1 MSESLSTRVARFV
14 QTQPARRSGKA
25 RAAVIALR
33 AEIEQAVNDGW
44 PVRSIW
50 QTLRA
55 EGAVQ
60 VGYHAFRRHVAE
72 LVLQQPTEHGR
83 RPTPPP
89 EPSHR
94 PAAPVTRTEGKPR
107 AFHHDRMP
115 RKDKIYG

>member
-1 MSESLSTRVARFV
+1 VPGT
-14 QTQPARRSGKA
+14 
-25 RAAVIALR
+25 LR
-33 AEIEQAVNDGW
+33 ASTGDGQGDLAN
-44 PVRSIW
+44 VC
-50 QTLRA
+50 A

-72 LVLQQPTEHGR
+72 LVLQKPTERGR
-83 RPTPPP
+83 RPTVPP

-94 PAAPVTRTEGKPR
+94 SAAPATRTEDKPR